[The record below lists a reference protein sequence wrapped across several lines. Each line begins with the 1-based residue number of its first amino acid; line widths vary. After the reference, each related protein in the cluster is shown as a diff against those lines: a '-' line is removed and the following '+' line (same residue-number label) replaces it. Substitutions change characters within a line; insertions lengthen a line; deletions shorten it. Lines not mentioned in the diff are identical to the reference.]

1 MHSHPIRSL
10 VALSMCSLL
19 FVGCATSPSRISSSY
34 VSPIEYSHLECEQI
48 RRELVRVNRRLME
61 VTGTQKSAATK
72 DAVAMGVGLVVFWP
86 ALFFIGG
93 NGNKEE
99 LARLK
104 GQYEALETVAIE
116 KNCGYA
122 DELNSAKAERERLEA
137 EAEAEAAKEKKNNR
151 GKRSK
156 K

>member
-61 VTGTQKSAATK
+61 VTGAQKSAATK

-93 NGNKEE
+93 GGKKEE

-122 DELNSAKAERERLEA
+122 DELNAAKAERERLEA
-137 EAEAEAAKEKKNNR
+137 EEAAKGKKNNR